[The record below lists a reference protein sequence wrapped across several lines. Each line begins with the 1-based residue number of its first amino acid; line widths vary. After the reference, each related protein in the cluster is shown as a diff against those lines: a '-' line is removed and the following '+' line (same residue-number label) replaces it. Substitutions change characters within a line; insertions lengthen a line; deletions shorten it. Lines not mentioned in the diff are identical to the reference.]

1 MSARYK
7 KILIWILKL
16 LIFVVAWGYVVY
28 KFETMDG
35 DVSVIFSDRH
45 FSFPIFVIVCLLM
58 FANWGLESLKWQKLI
73 CCTLPIS
80 YKKAVSGVLVGLPL
94 ALITPN
100 RIGEIGGRAIVLER
114 NRKEAVFA
122 TFLGSLMQLST
133 TLIMGLVGILLYLLF
148 LPHNQQIEE
157 LVWISVGCVLFL
169 LGFVFW
175 CRDKRFLKV
184 FLLRMLGKK
193 FFMSL
198 LRLVRMYSGKD
209 MWRTLFIS
217 ILRYVVFSTQF
228 ALLIKMLIP
237 ELSLLEVFVGISLMY
252 LFTTLIPTSVLGEV
266 GIRGSV
272 AIAIFQFY
280 TAEVSI
286 IFQISIV
293 IWFINIVVPTLAG
306 SLVLLS
312 IRRKRSEQK
321 KASY

>member
-1 MSARYK
+1 
-7 KILIWILKL
+7 
-16 LIFVVAWGYVVY
+16 
-28 KFETMDG
+28 
-35 DVSVIFSDRH
+35 
-45 FSFPIFVIVCLLM
+45 
-58 FANWGLESLKWQKLI
+58 
-73 CCTLPIS
+73 
-80 YKKAVSGVLVGLPL
+80 
-94 ALITPN
+94 
-100 RIGEIGGRAIVLER
+100 
-114 NRKEAVFA
+114 
-122 TFLGSLMQLST
+122 
-133 TLIMGLVGILLYLLF
+133 
-148 LPHNQQIEE
+148 
-157 LVWISVGCVLFL
+157 
-169 LGFVFW
+169 
-175 CRDKRFLKV
+175 
-184 FLLRMLGKK
+184 
-193 FFMSL
+193 MSL

-293 IWFINIVVPTLAG
+293 IWVINIVVPTLAG

-312 IRRKRSEQK
+312 IRRKQSEQK

>member
-1 MSARYK
+1 
-7 KILIWILKL
+7 
-16 LIFVVAWGYVVY
+16 
-28 KFETMDG
+28 
-35 DVSVIFSDRH
+35 
-45 FSFPIFVIVCLLM
+45 
-58 FANWGLESLKWQKLI
+58 
-73 CCTLPIS
+73 
-80 YKKAVSGVLVGLPL
+80 
-94 ALITPN
+94 
-100 RIGEIGGRAIVLER
+100 
-114 NRKEAVFA
+114 
-122 TFLGSLMQLST
+122 
-133 TLIMGLVGILLYLLF
+133 
-148 LPHNQQIEE
+148 
-157 LVWISVGCVLFL
+157 
-169 LGFVFW
+169 
-175 CRDKRFLKV
+175 
-184 FLLRMLGKK
+184 
-193 FFMSL
+193 
-198 LRLVRMYSGKD
+198 

-237 ELSLLEVFVGISLMY
+237 ELSFLEVFVGISLMY

-306 SLVLLS
+306 ALVLLS